1 MKEKEVEKDPNKR
14 QEQHSLKHSTSEK
27 KEGEKTR
34 RGEDGI
40 YRKRSI
46 SIQMTVIIYIFT
58 FVNLHI

>member
-40 YRKRSI
+40 GKLMSI
-46 SIQMTVIIYIFT
+46 SIQMTNYIY
-58 FVNLHI
+58 LHL

>member
-27 KEGEKTR
+27 KEGEKMR

-40 YRKRSI
+40 GKGALAFR
-46 SIQMTVIIYIFT
+46 
-58 FVNLHI
+58 